1 MSIVVIYLAYLL
13 VGVGLTLVVGLALS
27 GYGRV
32 YLLDALDGNDKAAEV
47 TSKLHVIAFY
57 LLALGFVAL
66 SMRATGD
73 AVTARQAI
81 QLLAAKIGELL
92 LVLGVLYLASIALLG
107 RLRRRLRMQA
117 GPAAEAP
124 PAQAARPDPAAPP
137 AALARRTQ
145 PAQALW
151 RPAPRKVTR

>member
-13 VGVGLTLVVGLALS
+13 TGAGLTLVVGRALS
-27 GYGRV
+27 GYGRA
-32 YLLDALDGNDKAAEV
+32 YLLDALDGNDKAAEGI
-47 TSKLHVIAFY
+47 SKLHVVAFY

-81 QLLAAKIGELL
+81 QLLAAKVGELL

-107 RLRRRLRMQA
+107 RLRRRLRMQS
-117 GPAAEAP
+117 GPAAEEP
-124 PAQAARPDPAAPP
+124 PAQAAAQ
-137 AALARRTQ
+137 ARRTQ